1 MEEGEWEGDFGFVRG
16 EEKVGERDVVG
27 IGKREGDIDN
37 VGVPKAPGHRGMV
50 RGRSYTEC
58 REGEFG
64 DKKVWSRGLGWGGA
78 RNRDCTALRH
88 DAAHL

>member
-1 MEEGEWEGDFGFVRG
+1 MICRRR

-64 DKKVWSRGLGWGGA
+64 DKRYGVGVWGGGEHETA
-78 RNRDCTALRH
+78 TALHCDTMRH
-88 DAAHL
+88 TFEQ